1 MTYEE
6 IAQAREA
13 LAQKL
18 ADGTLKPFDKECS
31 GESSRLDQLSAACR
45 LRADREANERH
56 SAQVMSAVAANNAF
70 AENQT
75 KLQHLLD
82 QAARLVGQGD
92 ASVAALREVAE
103 AIRWLNPLG
112 MAKKLVALWR
122 GVA

>member
-56 SAQVMSAVAANNAF
+56 SAQVMSAIAANNAV
-70 AENQT
+70 AENQM

-82 QAARLVGQGD
+82 QAARLVTQGD
-92 ASVAALREVAE
+92 ATITAIREVSD
-103 AIRWLNPLG
+103 AIRGLSPIG
-112 MAKKLVALWR
+112 MAKKLVELMR
-122 GVA
+122 GEK